1 MLLPAV
7 SVYTI
12 NRDNAVTNRPHT
24 HSLLKFKLNTSIV
37 YFTNYLPYPI
47 SLVCLYPSPFLIAL
61 LNVFYS
67 LFCDLAELECV
78 ARRVFLC
85 TKKIFIYIYIYIYI
99 YMHTH

>member
-12 NRDNAVTNRPHT
+12 NRDHAVTNRPHT
-24 HSLLKFKLNTSIV
+24 HSLLKFKLNTIIV

-47 SLVCLYPSPFLIAL
+47 SLVSLYPSPFLI
-61 LNVFYS
+61 S
-67 LFCDLAELECV
+67 LFNIFYILFSDLAELEYV
-78 ARRVFLC
+78 DRRFFMC
-85 TKKIFIYIYIYIYI
+85 IKRIYIYIYIYI